1 MNSNG
6 VQSSKHDL
14 LMQSLQNF
22 FLENPSNLQKLLDIL
37 SGESNISL
45 RVIDWFV
52 TNYSK
57 KNNISYMITDDG
69 QIIADENT
77 DGIDPSMKYRQF
89 VVYIDYKLQ
98 LKGYQKRQFDP
109 FCRRSRI
116 DFYYAPEKYI
126 VTTIGQL
133 NFFKWALYNKI
144 IQYIEMNLKIIEKD
158 MNTCYKAAYQQSKK
172 SGKNTINNSTDSN
185 NSTNSCN
192 SDNCSNPSSLSAN
205 DVEINSTNSCD
216 TSTDSSKS
224 CRRKRQQLSISATKK
239 LSKSNVRVMV
249 SFD

>member
-1 MNSNG
+1 MNSTIG
-6 VQSSKHDL
+6 IQSSKHDL

-22 FLENPSNLQKLLDIL
+22 FLENPTNLQKLLDIL

-69 QIIADENT
+69 NIITEENG
-77 DGIDPSMKYRQF
+77 DNIDASIKYRQF

-116 DFYYAPEKYI
+116 DFYYTTDKYI

-144 IQYIEMNLKIIEKD
+144 IQYIEMNLKVIEKD

-172 SGKNTINNSTDSN
+172 CGKNVINNSNDSNDSNQSSLSVNDTDDISN
-185 NSTNSCN
+185 NSCDS
-192 SDNCSNPSSLSAN
+192 SDN
-205 DVEINSTNSCD
+205 
-216 TSTDSSKS
+216 SKS
-224 CRRKRQQLSISATKK
+224 SRRKRQQLSISATKK
-239 LSKSNVRVMV
+239 LSKSNVRVTV